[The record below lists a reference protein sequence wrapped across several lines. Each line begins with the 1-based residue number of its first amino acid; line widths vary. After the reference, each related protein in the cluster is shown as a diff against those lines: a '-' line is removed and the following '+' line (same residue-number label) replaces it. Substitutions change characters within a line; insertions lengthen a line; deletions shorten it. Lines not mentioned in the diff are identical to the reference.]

1 MLVAFYCLLI
11 SQVLEAR
18 PADCPPMHESG
29 AIGDADCFRSGN
41 SKLTFPKHSGTDQ
54 YTLQCCADEM
64 NQCPYFDWKGGK
76 KELGWKGPA
85 SKSGCSKGLCEYP
98 GLVSAFSFNPC
109 PVLVHGYDPDNANQ
123 VDFDDD
129 LFYEE
134 AVLNLQIAEEG
145 IEFARAVK
153 AKKRAEELMKPSQRS
168 SARLRRYHRTKPRYY
183 D

>member
-1 MLVAFYCLLI
+1 MLAVYFLLSI
-11 SQVLEAR
+11 SYIVLEAV
-18 PADCPPMHESG
+18 PNCPVG
-29 AIGDADCFRSGN
+29 AGISLFLTNDNDGCVGPTIHGGDSNFDVRCCKTPPETTCPKVRSPPTP
-41 SKLTFPKHSGTDQ
+41 LTDAAVAGCDHGGCTGTVRKRALRGTQ
-54 YTLQCCADEM
+54 R
-64 NQCPYFDWKGGK
+64 
-76 KELGWKGPA
+76 
-85 SKSGCSKGLCEYP
+85 CSF
-98 GLVSAFSFNPC
+98 LVSNRAVTGA
-109 PVLVHGYDPDNANQ
+109 PVGGAHQ

-129 LFYEE
+129 LFYDE

>member
-41 SKLTFPKHSGTDQ
+41 SKLTFPKHSG
-54 YTLQCCADEM
+54 
-64 NQCPYFDWKGGK
+64 GK

-85 SKSGCSKGLCEYP
+85 SNSGCSKGLCEYP

-153 AKKRAEELMKPSQRS
+153 AKKRAEVMKPSQRS